1 MEERKMGRGSTW
13 KEGKLSNRKLPRARG
28 TIEYPTRDK
37 KAKGKNKTRISFLM
51 AVMTK
56 TEGQL
61 VYELA
66 LQYLDEDVDDVGRIK
81 LPAFSIG
88 RLGVTWHQRIM

>member
-1 MEERKMGRGSTW
+1 
-13 KEGKLSNRKLPRARG
+13 
-28 TIEYPTRDK
+28 
-37 KAKGKNKTRISFLM
+37 M